1 MFSQLHLMACSE
13 SQDTCLELLTTQT
26 APSHYVWRET
36 YGNYYFVLVIYQ
48 GDEEVQRGRFE
59 ETDKT
64 GICFVNDILTYA
76 YEQKKMMIIKLDMV
90 VFIS

>member
-1 MFSQLHLMACSE
+1 MFSQLHLMTCSE

-36 YGNYYFVLVIYQ
+36 SGNYYFVLVIYQ
-48 GDEEVQRGRFE
+48 GDKEVQTGRFE

-64 GICFVNDILTYA
+64 GICFVTVYIDICLQTKKND
-76 YEQKKMMIIKLDMV
+76 DH
-90 VFIS
+90 